1 MDAIKVMLVDDQ
13 PVVVNAL
20 KMRFSL
26 EPDIEV
32 VGVANDAAS
41 GIELAHTCAPD
52 VVLMDVSMG
61 EASGLWAASELHDS
75 LPGVPVIMLTMLD
88 DAPTRMMA
96 RFAGAWGFVAK
107 HEPEERLLEAIRT
120 AAATRSGVA

>member
-1 MDAIKVMLVDDQ
+1 MGAIRIMLVDDQ
-13 PVVVNAL
+13 PVVVQAL

-26 EPDIEV
+26 EPDLEV
-32 VGVANDAAS
+32 VGVAMDAAA
-41 GIELAHTCAPD
+41 GIELAHTCQPD
-52 VVLMDVSMG
+52 IVLMDVSMG

-107 HEPEERLLEAIRT
+107 HEPEERLLEVIRQ
-120 AAATRSGVA
+120 AAASRSSVA

>member
-1 MDAIKVMLVDDQ
+1 MRAIRIMLVDDQ
-13 PVVVNAL
+13 PVVVEAL

-26 EPDIEV
+26 EADLEV
-32 VGVANDAAS
+32 VGVAMNATE
-41 GIELAHTCAPD
+41 GIELAQGCAPD

-61 EASGLWAASELHDS
+61 EASGLWAASELHER
-75 LPGVPVIMLTMLD
+75 LPGTPVIMLTMLD

-107 HEPEERLLEAIRT
+107 HEPEERLLAAIRE
-120 AAATRSGVA
+120 AAARSNVA